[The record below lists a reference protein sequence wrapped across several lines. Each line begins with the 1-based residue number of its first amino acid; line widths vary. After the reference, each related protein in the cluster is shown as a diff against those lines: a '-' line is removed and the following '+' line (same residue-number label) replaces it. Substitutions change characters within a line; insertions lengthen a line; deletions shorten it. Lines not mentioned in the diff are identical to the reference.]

1 MRPITRET
9 ITDRRQPLL
18 RWSAVFAG
26 GAISIAL
33 WVLLQTLGMGI
44 GLAAVD
50 IDDAGSLRNVG
61 IGTTVWTA
69 AAPMIAMFVGGL
81 IAGRMAGTHAR
92 GVGATHGFV
101 VWALTSLL
109 GLCALVFVVTL
120 LADGAMRTAAE
131 GLAPMPQQPSQHD
144 VAEAAVATSQL
155 LLGVGISMAMS
166 LVTAV
171 LGGLAGV
178 TKHVRREVREVRE
191 VGPVD
196 REVVIATPPAP

>member
-9 ITDRRQPLL
+9 IIDRRQPLL

-26 GAISIAL
+26 AAISIAL

-50 IDDAGSLRNVG
+50 LDDAGSLRDIG

-69 AAPMIAMFVGGL
+69 AAPMIAMFIGGL

-120 LADGAMRTAAE
+120 LADGGMRMAAAD
-131 GLAPMPQQPSQHD
+131 LAPLPQQPGQHE
-144 VAEAAVATSQL
+144 VAEAAIATSQI
-155 LLGVGISMAMS
+155 LLGVGIAMAVS
-166 LVTAV
+166 LLTAV

-178 TKHVRREVREVRE
+178 TKRIRREPRELAPE
-191 VGPVD
+191 D
-196 REVVIATPPAP
+196 RQVVIATPPAP